1 MCVHPPKKTI
11 VREYRIGRDTSR
23 PRDGITP
30 RAQQLDDA
38 LLAHEVSGA
47 YHHEINTAAPHQLRE
62 PVGHGRVALH
72 EQYTIYVLCGGVAA
86 KLVVEQRVQPIRI
99 PSQPDADG
107 LGHIRRA
114 ARHIVLGLIEHLR
127 LLLLGYRIEF
137 FDLPP
142 ERLELD
148 LLATAGLFY

>member
-62 PVGHGRVALH
+62 PVSHGRVTLH
-72 EQYTIYVLCGGVAA
+72 DQYTLYVLSSWVAA
-86 KLVVEQRVQPIRI
+86 NHNKKQHDQPIRI

-107 LGHIRRA
+107 LGH
-114 ARHIVLGLIEHLR
+114 
-127 LLLLGYRIEF
+127 
-137 FDLPP
+137 
-142 ERLELD
+142 
-148 LLATAGLFY
+148 